1 MLVQRATC
9 EKGECHA
16 VCPSPSRLRKY
27 DLMPKYPLPVQAI
40 IDQEQLQQVLWVT
53 AAGSEDCDAT
63 CQSADQVLQ
72 DDFQQ
77 RFDLVFIDASCFT
90 QPKTRL
96 LALIAKARD
105 LLASRVLV
113 EWPPEAHTDWQDADF
128 LALAMRRRA
137 VTETGAGTQVYYG
150 YDLRTYKQVPDWLNP
165 KYWAN
170 PHMWDQARW

>member
-1 MLVQRATC
+1 MPVKRATC

-40 IDQEQLQQVLWVT
+40 IDQEQLQQLLWVT
-53 AAGSEDCDAT
+53 AAGGDDSDAPVQPMDT
-63 CQSADQVLQ
+63 VLQ

-77 RFDLVFIDASCFT
+77 RFDLVFIDAHCFA
-90 QPKTRL
+90 QPKARL

-113 EWPPEAHTDWQDADF
+113 EWQPEVHREWQDADF

-137 VTETGAGTQVYYG
+137 VMETGTGPQVYYG

-170 PHMWDQARW
+170 PQMWDQARW